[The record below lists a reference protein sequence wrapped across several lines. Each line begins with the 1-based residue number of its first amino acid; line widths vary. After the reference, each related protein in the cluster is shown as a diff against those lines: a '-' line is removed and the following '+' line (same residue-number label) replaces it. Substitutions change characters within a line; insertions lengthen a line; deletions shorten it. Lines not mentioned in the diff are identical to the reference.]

1 MKTFLFVCVAVAVI
15 CMTNSNIIRY
25 PHDLW
30 EGTECGISESY
41 YGRCTALR
49 SCANV
54 VNELKKNNRLI
65 EVCSFNTTSD
75 LLSLVCC
82 SQNDFEI
89 SKRITINGKL

>member
-1 MKTFLFVCVAVAVI
+1 MKTLLVAFVVIFVI
-15 CMTNSNIIRY
+15 CLSNGNIVRY

-65 EVCSFNTTSD
+65 EVCSFNTTSE
-75 LLSLVCC
+75 LNTLVCC
-82 SQNDFEI
+82 SQNDFEL
-89 SKRITINGKL
+89 SKRIVVNDKV